1 LIKLF
6 LLGKEKVW
14 IERARGICEY
24 CKNQQELMVE
34 EFEVDHI
41 YPKALGGPTT
51 LDNLALACP
60 HCNGKKLTKIRGI
73 DPLTGR
79 HVALFNP
86 RRQHWNRH
94 SKLFFSFRKRKEKF
108 DQKKRKIPFKWSDD
122 KSFIIGKTLCGRATI
137 EALQMNRPRIVRI
150 RRLWRALGLHPPTQ

>member
-1 LIKLF
+1 
-6 LLGKEKVW
+6 
-14 IERARGICEY
+14 
-24 CKNQQELMVE
+24 MVE

-86 RRQHWNRH
+86 RRQHWNQH
-94 SKLFFSFRKRKEKF
+94 
-108 DQKKRKIPFKWSDD
+108 FKWSDD
-122 KSFIIGKTLCGRATI
+122 FSKIIGKTLCGRATI